1 LVKAIQLI
9 QKLHQSLLDL
19 SISTCAFTKLSATN
33 GINLIHENAVPQQ
46 DKCNKTSAKLHLHK
60 PEKHSPRGLSRRK
73 SSTSRQHCMK
83 EKTRIK
89 KKIPGDHMHTQTLP

>member
-1 LVKAIQLI
+1 MA
-9 QKLHQSLLDL
+9 
-19 SISTCAFTKLSATN
+19 SISSMKMQF
-33 GINLIHENAVPQQ
+33 P
-46 DKCNKTSAKLHLHK
+46 NKTSATRPQPNCNYLHK